1 MTLYFAVNDQDAVYL
16 LFNRPSAHAIY
27 DALKAIRLPSGVFW
41 VGPVPRIVRDNTIT
55 TWSTTVTWVFGV
67 PAPYSQDAASTLARQ
82 VASLVTDALVRV
94 ESDFVE
100 ATVEPYT
107 EAKYGPLSGWDS
119 GLAAQPRDDNT
130 PVKLAEQAG
139 DRVRAVGT
147 YIENAASGIGSSIS
161 STATD
166 VQRTLK
172 NIAIGAAVVGGL
184 ILVFEVWRRG

>member
-1 MTLYFAVNDQDAVYL
+1 MTLYYAVNDQNAVYL
-16 LFNRPSAHAIY
+16 LSNRPSADAIW
-27 DALKAIRLPSGVFW
+27 DALKAISLPSGVFW
-41 VGPVPRIVRDNTIT
+41 VGPLARIVRDNTIT

-67 PAPYSQDAASTLARQ
+67 PAPYSQDAANTIARQ

-94 ESDFVE
+94 DSDFVE

-107 EAKYGPLSGWDS
+107 ESKYGALSGWDS

-139 DRVRAVGT
+139 DKARAVGS
-147 YIENAASGIGSSIS
+147 YIEGAASGIGSSIHG
-161 STATD
+161 TVTD
-166 VQRTLK
+166 VQHTLK
-172 NIAIGAAVVGGL
+172 TLAIGGAVVVGL

>member
-1 MTLYFAVNDQDAVYL
+1 VTLYYAVNDQDAVFL
-16 LFNRPSAHAIY
+16 LSNRPSADAIY

-55 TWSTTVTWVFGV
+55 TWSTTVTWVFAV
-67 PAPYSQDAASTLARQ
+67 PAPYSQDAASTIARQ

-130 PVKLAEQAG
+130 PIKLAEQAG
-139 DRVRAVGT
+139 DHVRAVGT
-147 YIENAASGIGSSIS
+147 YIENAASGIGSSIQ
-161 STATD
+161 STAMS
-166 VQRTLK
+166 VQNTARTIL
-172 NIAIGAAVVGGL
+172 IAGGIALGL
-184 ILVFEVWRRG
+184 IVIVKVWRTV